1 MLLLGDTNARI
12 EVVSAIGTDELEFT
26 PLIDLRWWQDSP
38 GERTE
43 LYARLREA
51 GRPVFVRTNRPDAPS
66 ARGFWAV
73 GTHADIVDISR
84 RPAEFSS
91 GAGTQIFDQTKEMR
105 EYRGSIIDMDDPE
118 HMRLRKIVSRGFTPR
133 MLSELRGLVEE
144 TTAEILDEMPDAG
157 ECDFVSAF
165 ATLLPLRIIDNMLGV
180 PREHEQFILRATNV
194 VLGASDPEY
203 VPDQT
208 VAGIEAAVTEASEKL
223 IGLLKGIAEDRIAN
237 PTNDVIS
244 KLVNSDEENLTPQ
257 ELARFFIL
265 LIGAGNETTRNALTH
280 GLHILCQHPEQRDR
294 LLADYENLA
303 PSAVEE
309 VLRYA
314 SPVIHM
320 RRTVTADGVSLASGT
335 HTFNKGDKV
344 VVWYPS
350 ANRDAAVF
358 QDPET
363 FDIAR
368 TPNNH
373 VAFGGPGPH
382 FCLGAHLARLELKV
396 AFEMLYDRYP
406 DIASAGEPVML
417 RSNFVNGIKHL
428 RATYTP

>member
-1 MLLLGDTNARI
+1 VLTETGER
-12 EVVSAIGTDELEFT
+12 EFA
-26 PLIDLRWWQDSP
+26 PLIDLGWWQEHAA
-38 GERTE
+38 ERPD
-43 LYARLREA
+43 LYRRLREA
-51 GRPVFVRTNRPDAPS
+51 GSPVFVRTNRAEAET

-73 GTHADIVDISR
+73 GTHRDVVDISR
-84 RPAEFSS
+84 RPAEFCS
-91 GAGTQIFDQTKEMR
+91 GQGTQIFDQTPEMR

-118 HMRLRKIVSRGFTPR
+118 HLRLRKIVSRGFTPR
-133 MLSELRGLVEE
+133 MLSELLGLVEE
-144 TTAEILDEMPDAG
+144 TTTEILDEFPATG

-208 VAGIEAAVTEASEKL
+208 ASGIQAAIAEASEKL
-223 IGLLKGIAEDRIAN
+223 IDLLKSIAEDRIAN
-237 PTNDVIS
+237 PRNDVVS
-244 KLVNSDEENLTPQ
+244 KLVTSDEENLTPQ
-257 ELARFFIL
+257 ELAKFFIL

-280 GLHILCQHPEQRDR
+280 GLHILTRHAEHRDR
-294 LLADYENLA
+294 LLAEYERLA
-303 PSAVEE
+303 PTAVEE
-309 VLRYA
+309 ILRFS

-320 RRTVTADGVSLASGT
+320 RRTVTRDGVALESGT

-344 VVWYPS
+344 VVWYPA
-350 ANRDAAVF
+350 ANRDPAVF
-358 QDPET
+358 DDPEG

-373 VAFGGPGPH
+373 IAFGGPGPH
-382 FCLGAHLARLELKV
+382 ICLGAHLARLELNV
-396 AFEMLYDRYP
+396 AFKMLFDRYP
-406 DIASAGEPVML
+406 DIASVGEPVML

-428 RATYTP
+428 TASYTP

>member
-1 MLLLGDTNARI
+1 VL
-12 EVVSAIGTDELEFT
+12 VHTDEREFA
-26 PLIDLRWWQDSP
+26 PLIDLGWWQECP
-38 GERTE
+38 AERPD
-43 LYARLREA
+43 LYRRLREA
-51 GRPVFVRTNRPDAPS
+51 GRPVFVRTNRQDAPK

-73 GTHADIVDISR
+73 GAHADVVDISR
-84 RPAEFSS
+84 RPTEFGS
-91 GAGTQIFDQTKEMR
+91 GQGTQIFDQTPEMR

-144 TTAEILDEMPDAG
+144 TTAEILDEMPASG
-157 ECDFVSAF
+157 RCDFVADF

-208 VAGIEAAVTEASEKL
+208 AAGIEAAITETSEEL
-223 IGLLKGIAEDRIAN
+223 IELLKGIAEDRIGR
-237 PTNDVIS
+237 PTDDVIS
-244 KLVNSDEENLTPQ
+244 KLVTSDEENLTPR
-257 ELARFFIL
+257 ELAKFFIL

-280 GLHILCQHPEQRDR
+280 GLHILSGHPEQRDR
-294 LLADYENLA
+294 LVADYETLA
-303 PSAVEE
+303 STAVEE
-309 VLRYA
+309 ILRYA

-320 RRTVTADGVSLASGT
+320 RRTVTRDGVALASGT
-335 HTFNKGDKV
+335 HTFNAGDKV
-344 VVWYPS
+344 VVWYPA
-350 ANRDAAVF
+350 ANRDPAVF
-358 QDPET
+358 ADPEV
-363 FDIAR
+363 FNIAR

-382 FCLGAHLARLELKV
+382 FCLGAHLARLELNV
-396 AFEMLYDRYP
+396 AFKMLFDRYP
-406 DIASAGEPVML
+406 DIASVGEPVML

-428 RATYTP
+428 TASYTP

>member
-1 MLLLGDTNARI
+1 
-12 EVVSAIGTDELEFT
+12 VSAIDIDERQFA
-26 PLIDLRWWQDSP
+26 PLIDLQWWQERP
-38 GERTE
+38 AERTE
-43 LYARLREA
+43 LYRRLRDA
-51 GRPVFVRTNRPDAPS
+51 GRPVFVRTNRPGAPT

-118 HMRLRKIVSRGFTPR
+118 HVRLRKIVSRGFTPR
-133 MLSELRGLVEE
+133 MLSELRGLVEH
-144 TTAEILDEMPDAG
+144 TTAEILDEMPPSG

-165 ATLLPLRIIDNMLGV
+165 AILLPLRIIDNMLGV
-180 PREHEQFILRATNV
+180 PRDHERFILRATNV

-208 VAGIEAAVTEASEKL
+208 VAGIEAAVAEASEKL
-223 IGLLKGIAEDRIAN
+223 IELLKRIAEDRVAN

-244 KLVNSDEENLTPQ
+244 KLVRSDEENLTPQ
-257 ELARFFIL
+257 ELAKFFIL
-265 LIGAGNETTRNALTH
+265 LVGAGNETTRNALTH
-280 GLHILCQHPEQRDR
+280 GLHILSQHPEQRDR
-294 LLADYENLA
+294 LLADYDSFA
-303 PSAVEE
+303 PTAVEE
-309 VLRYA
+309 ILRYA

-320 RRTVTADGVSLASGT
+320 RRTVTRDGVRLESGG
-335 HTFNKGDKV
+335 HTFNAGDKV
-344 VVWYPS
+344 VVWYPA

-358 QDPET
+358 GNPEV

-382 FCLGAHLARLELKV
+382 FCLGAHLARLELTV
-396 AFEMLYDRYP
+396 AFKMLYDRYP
-406 DIASAGEPVML
+406 DIASRGEPVML

-428 RATYTP
+428 KATYTP